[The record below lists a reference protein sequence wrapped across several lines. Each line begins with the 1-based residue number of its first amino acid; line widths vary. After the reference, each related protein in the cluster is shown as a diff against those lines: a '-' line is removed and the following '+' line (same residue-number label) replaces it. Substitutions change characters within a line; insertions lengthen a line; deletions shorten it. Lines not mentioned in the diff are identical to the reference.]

1 MMSPMVEIN
10 SRKNLMRKQAK
21 ILWLKLT
28 HTNTFYDYDDD
39 GDGINNAWENDN
51 DTSDEKKQ

>member
-1 MMSPMVEIN
+1 MMVMYIDG
-10 SRKNLMRKQAK
+10 L
-21 ILWLKLT
+21 
-28 HTNTFYDYDDD
+28 DDD